1 MVLKPWL
8 QAWAAVAAVSCIG
21 PLLAQG
27 APPPKIYSCID
38 SHGHHYKSDRLNP
51 ECLDKD
57 QQELN
62 PDGSPK
68 QVVPRTRTAD
78 EQTAEDEQR
87 NRLER
92 ERKAKLQQQRTDT
105 NLLNRF
111 PDKAAHDKARRT
123 ALEDQQASVNN
134 LKQRKVLLEIDR
146 KKLAE
151 EAEFYVGKT
160 LPARLKNAIDANDA
174 ALAAVDASIA
184 NQQQEIERINRLFD
198 EELTHLRQLWARQA
212 QPAAPSA
219 QDKPTAPARP
229 DRR

>member
-1 MVLKPWL
+1 M
-8 QAWAAVAAVSCIG
+8 QAWAAVAAVSCTG

-27 APPPKIYSCID
+27 APQPKIYSCID
-38 SHGHHYKSDRLNP
+38 SHGRHYKSDWLNP

-68 QVVPRTRTAD
+68 QVVPRARTAD

-87 NRLER
+87 NKLER

-198 EELTHLRQLWARQA
+198 EELAHLRQLWARQA
-212 QPAAPSA
+212 QPAVPAA
-219 QDKPTAPARP
+219 QDRPTAPARP
-229 DRR
+229 DRPDRR